1 MKKQINVP
9 SIIFQ
14 DSMKIRHGNQKIQR
28 IIRSNGGN

>member
-14 DSMKIRHGNQKIQR
+14 DSMKIRHGNQKN
-28 IIRSNGGN
+28 SKNY